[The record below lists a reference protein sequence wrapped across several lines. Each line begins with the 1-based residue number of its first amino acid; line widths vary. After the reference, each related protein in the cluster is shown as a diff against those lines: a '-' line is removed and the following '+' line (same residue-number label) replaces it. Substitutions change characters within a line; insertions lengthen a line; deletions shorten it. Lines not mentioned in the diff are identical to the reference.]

1 MIYTMRN
8 YVDIIKLLKLSNKR
22 VDTVINNVTAVQNN
36 VETYKQCRN
45 CINTEAGNQ
54 HVLRPERDCNL

>member
-22 VDTVINNVTAVQNN
+22 VDTVINNIAAVQNN
-36 VETYKQCRN
+36 VISSVETVF
-45 CINTEAGNQ
+45 I
-54 HVLRPERDCNL
+54 